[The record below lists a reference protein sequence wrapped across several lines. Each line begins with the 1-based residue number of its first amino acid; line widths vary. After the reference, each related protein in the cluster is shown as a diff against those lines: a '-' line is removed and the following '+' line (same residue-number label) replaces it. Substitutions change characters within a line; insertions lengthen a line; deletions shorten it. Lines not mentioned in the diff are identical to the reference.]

1 MKKLLGIVVLGLF
14 WVVNAFAH
22 IENKFVYL
30 VCDTAGFNERYIV
43 TIDIKKKTVK
53 SYKPSTKK
61 ATERADAVAE
71 SEISHSNKSTLLD
84 RGFNSCRRERKQE
97 RRFGFLP
104 FTSHHSLL
112 LPFASFCS
120 LLLLPLAYGLLSFC
134 FLLLLFVPFCSPFL
148 PFASFLFP

>member
-43 TIDIKKKTVK
+43 TIDIKKKTVE

-61 ATERADAVAE
+61 TTEYNIYETTETWIKAKAIDNENERIIIHRYVNKAFFQEFKDNKWN
-71 SEISHSNKSTLLD
+71 EISDAHLYCEKKKKN
-84 RGFNSCRRERKQE
+84 F
-97 RRFGFLP
+97 
-104 FTSHHSLL
+104 
-112 LPFASFCS
+112 
-120 LLLLPLAYGLLSFC
+120 
-134 FLLLLFVPFCSPFL
+134 
-148 PFASFLFP
+148 